1 MTFGGKLTLKFT
13 FGPANLRFDF
23 MSCLLFSDL
32 PEAESTVEI
41 SRIKV
46 GKREKLETLIR
57 EEAFLAMYLKDEQ
70 KGWNLRLANLQ

>member
-1 MTFGGKLTLKFT
+1 MKFT

-32 PEAESTVEI
+32 PEAESIVEI

-46 GKREKLETLIR
+46 GNREKLEPLID
-57 EEAFLAMYLKDEQ
+57 EEALLLAKYLRDER
-70 KGWNLRLANLQ
+70 KSWVPRIAKL

>member
-1 MTFGGKLTLKFT
+1 
-13 FGPANLRFDF
+13 

-32 PEAESTVEI
+32 PEAESIVEI

-46 GKREKLETLIR
+46 GNREKLETLID
-57 EEAFLAMYLKDEQ
+57 EEALLLARYLRDER